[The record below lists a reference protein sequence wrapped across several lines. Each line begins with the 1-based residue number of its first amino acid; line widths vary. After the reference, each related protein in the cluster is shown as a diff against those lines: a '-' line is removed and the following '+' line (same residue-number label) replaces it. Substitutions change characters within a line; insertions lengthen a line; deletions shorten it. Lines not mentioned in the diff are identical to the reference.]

1 MSKNYNLFLNLLILL
16 LFGNLLSAN
25 RPDILKEFVENHL
38 IVVKSKMK
46 DSPTLWLDVKEGY
59 LRNKIIF
66 FSEEIMDS
74 LDNDLSG
81 YKAAIRHL
89 PKIEILR
96 KKVFSGKEFEYNFK
110 TKIKPNYRKN
120 YFSSSNN

>member
-1 MSKNYNLFLNLLILL
+1 MSKNYNFFLNLLILL

-46 DSPTLWLDVKEGY
+46 DSPNLWLDVKEGY

-96 KKVFSGKEFEYNFK
+96 KKVLSGKEFEYNFK

>member
-16 LFGNLLSAN
+16 LLGNLLSAN

-38 IVVKSKMK
+38 IVVKSKME

-96 KKVFSGKEFEYNFK
+96 KKVLSGKEFEYNFK

>member
-46 DSPTLWLDVKEGY
+46 DSPNLWLDVKEGY

-96 KKVFSGKEFEYNFK
+96 KKVLSGKEFEYNFK